1 MIQTVLSVTH
11 LLHKNWDSKLK
22 VKLIPTV
29 EKTVET
35 ILYYPN
41 FIVTVS

>member
-1 MIQTVLSVTH
+1 MIQTVLAVTD
-11 LLHKNWDSKLK
+11 LLHKNLDSKLK
-22 VKLIPTV
+22 VKLIP
-29 EKTVET
+29 TVET